1 MITMVGLLLVVIG
14 TPLAVWGIYHALAP
28 LFETYANA
36 LNDPLGDKMPED
48 GKALSQQ
55 MTVHLPIG
63 ILGGAMATV
72 GSSMLTFAIGRRLFS
87 RMRGKALGGSVN

>member
-1 MITMVGLLLVVIG
+1 
-14 TPLAVWGIYHALAP
+14 
-28 LFETYANA
+28 
-36 LNDPLGDKMPED
+36 
-48 GKALSQQ
+48 
-55 MTVHLPIG
+55 LPIG